1 MVPLSGRQNFFQKYR
16 VKRDGPVFF
25 KSEAARLGIKM
36 KKQYQNKN
44 IPRKPLPRAWRAAF
58 ERLDTAL
65 RENTGSS
72 NARKIAALRK
82 VCFADVEAFEASGEL
97 VIPKWEP

>member
-1 MVPLSGRQNFFQKYR
+1 MFQDQDQTNPHLK
-16 VKRDGPVFF
+16 
-25 KSEAARLGIKM
+25 A
-36 KKQYQNKN
+36 
-44 IPRKPLPRAWRAAF
+44 LPPAWRPAF

>member
-1 MVPLSGRQNFFQKYR
+1 
-16 VKRDGPVFF
+16 
-25 KSEAARLGIKM
+25 M

-65 RENTGSS
+65 RENTTRIN
-72 NARKIAALRK
+72 NARKIAILRK
-82 VCFADVEAFEASGEL
+82 IALANAEHLKPPMNSNGRCPSGNNSQSSTTNSQPAIL
-97 VIPKWEP
+97 DLNSNS